1 MSGSEGAV
9 SAAQSGRGIRIT
21 DDKEYAVILPSLP
34 TGSLVLNTVFLH
46 ADVKGRPYRAEEF
59 RDALA
64 SLSLLPEVVALGAYQ
79 MNHVWAVTF
88 KSLEGAKKLLATPE
102 LTVKG
107 RRCIVVDPGNRD
119 VRLKLHWLL
128 FNVGDDDLR
137 AALAPY
143 GKVLDVSR
151 ERWHIDGCHS
161 VNTMTRTAVLR
172 LKGGVTPDDI
182 PHQLRVAG
190 ELALVVV
197 PGRAPL
203 CLRCQRTG
211 HIRKEC
217 RVPKCDV
224 CRRFGHEGTQCVRTY
239 AAAVVPVGGEEKS
252 ELLMNEADAEETIAG
267 PDTRAAPSQRAA
279 AAAPEGDTATSAVNV
294 ALGAET
300 ASQAKSPDVPSV
312 EAPRPGVRAADTC
325 GDALPEQPGD
335 APMETAV
342 TPELATKRTRDV
354 DGADPAAATKEEPPA
369 KTVPLW
375 RRRAPVRPNIPEEDR
390 RAAKP
395 PP

>member
-1 MSGSEGAV
+1 MSSSDGAV
-9 SAAQSGRGIRIT
+9 SAAQPGRGIRDV

-34 TGSLVLNTVFLH
+34 TGSLVVNSVFLH
-46 ADVKGRPYRAEEF
+46 ADIKGRPYRAEDF

-64 SLSLLPEVVALGAYQ
+64 RLGLLPEVVALGAYQ

-88 KSLEGAKKLLATPE
+88 KTTEGSKKLLAESE
-102 LTVKG
+102 LVVKG

-128 FNVGDDDLR
+128 FNVGDDDVR

-161 VNTMTRTAVLR
+161 VSTMTRTAVLR

-217 RVPKCDV
+217 RVPKCNV
-224 CRRFGHEGTQCVRTY
+224 CRRFGHDGTQCVRTY
-239 AAAVVPVGGEEKS
+239 AAAVGPVGGEEKS
-252 ELLMNEADAEETIAG
+252 ELLMDEADAEDAVAG
-267 PDTRAAPSQRAA
+267 PVSGAAPSQRAA
-279 AAAPEGDTATSAVNV
+279 ATPESGTATSAVNV
-294 ALGAET
+294 APGAGST
-300 ASQAKSPDVPSV
+300 SQAESPDVQSV
-312 EAPRPGVRAADTC
+312 EASRPGAKAAGACD
-325 GDALPEQPGD
+325 DASSEHPGD
-335 APMETAV
+335 VPMETAV
-342 TPELATKRTRDV
+342 TPEPAAKRTRD
-354 DGADPAAATKEEPPA
+354 DNGADPEAAIKEEPPA
-369 KTVPLW
+369 KTAPTRLRRPGAVPNV
-375 RRRAPVRPNIPEEDR
+375 AAGVVRG
-390 RAAKP
+390 AKP